1 MEASSGDHKEMER
14 NQVILKINY
23 VSSQN
28 TILYHVGNTSLI
40 LIEIACYAVL
50 LISICL
56 AIYLPSGEIE
66 ATQQVSQ
73 DVTVTTSMHIK
84 EIMEGYMIIKTMI
97 VIFGIFMLLPAY
109 ICRTLRRKNHKLKE
123 VNKLSGEYIKDNNIV

>member
-1 MEASSGDHKEMER
+1 MER

-28 TILYHVGNTSLI
+28 TILYNVGNISLT

-50 LISICL
+50 LISIGI
-56 AIYLPSGEIE
+56 AIYLPGSGI
-66 ATQQVSQ
+66 TVSQQVS
-73 DVTVTTSMHIK
+73 DNVIVNTSVDDK
-84 EIMEGYMIIKTMI
+84 QIMQGIMILKTLI
-97 VIFGIFMLLPAY
+97 VIFGIFMLIPAY

-123 VNKLSGEYIKDNNIV
+123 VNRLSGEYIKNNNII

>member
-1 MEASSGDHKEMER
+1 METPGSDNKEMER

-28 TILYHVGNTSLI
+28 SILYHVGNTSLT
-40 LIEIACYAVL
+40 LIEIACYVVL
-50 LISICL
+50 LISICI
-56 AIYLPSGEIE
+56 AIYLPGGGVTVS
-66 ATQQVSQ
+66 QQVS
-73 DVTVTTSMHIK
+73 DNVTVNTSIDDK
-84 EIMEGYMIIKTMI
+84 QIMQGFMILKTVI

-123 VNKLSGEYIKDNNIV
+123 VNRLSGEYIKDNKVI

>member
-1 MEASSGDHKEMER
+1 MDTSPADPKEMER

-28 TILYHVGNTSLI
+28 TILYHVGNTSLT

-50 LISICL
+50 LISIGI
-56 AIYLPSGEIE
+56 AIYLPSGGV
-66 ATQQVSQ
+66 TVSQQVT
-73 DVTVTTSMHIK
+73 DNVTVNTSVNDK
-84 EIMEGYMIIKTMI
+84 QIMEGIMVLKTLII
-97 VIFGIFMLLPAY
+97 IFGIFMLLPAY

-123 VNKLSGEYIKDNNIV
+123 VNRLSGEYIKDNNVI

>member
-1 MEASSGDHKEMER
+1 MESLADDSKDKER

-28 TILYHVGNTSLI
+28 SILYNVGNISLT
-40 LIEIACYAVL
+40 LIEVACYAVL
-50 LISICL
+50 LISIGT
-56 AIYLPSGEIE
+56 AIYLPTGEII
-66 ATQQVSQ
+66 ASQQVTN
-73 DVTVTTSMHIK
+73 DVTVNTSVDVK
-84 EIMEGYMIIKTMI
+84 QLEEGFTALKTLI

-123 VNKLSGEYIKDNNIV
+123 VNRLSRDYIKDNNVI